1 MVECECC
8 KNFKKVSNSLYLL
21 LGSEIPFEKIDISV
35 FYKKLELLLSSTIKA
50 IPSKVFG
57 RWGAGKKA
65 FFQKGLFPAKQ
76 YCKIKSLPSFPGSI
90 AENTILEKYRSI
102 TEFCGYTA
110 ACFQSFKVIR
120 VLIVRRQRSS
130 AEKLKIFVNC
140 RCIPSR

>member
-50 IPSKVFG
+50 IPLKVFG

-76 YCKIKSLPSFPGSI
+76 YCKIKSLSSFPCGI
-90 AENTILEKYRSI
+90 AENTILEEDGAVA
-102 TEFCGYTA
+102 EFSRYLTA
-110 ACFQSFKVIR
+110 LFQSVEEIGQIVAVIVVSILFMSDSFKDITTGDG
-120 VLIVRRQRSS
+120 S
-130 AEKLKIFVNC
+130 
-140 RCIPSR
+140 